1 MLFIFSIDQYMA
13 FGISGSNTSTNM
25 VGADV
30 VVTWINDD
38 GPNAIDYYLTS
49 RQQVNLLLW
58 MICCCLL
65 TCCCYSQCR
74 GGVGVCPDTLLGSG
88 SGSQDV
94 SMVTGDVT
102 NKRRCVEY
110 SRPLSTSKYSNSAM

>member
-1 MLFIFSIDQYMA
+1 MSCMFPCIITFMSPIDQYMA

-49 RQQVNLLLW
+49 RQQVELML
-58 MICCCLL
+58 
-65 TCCCYSQCR
+65 
-74 GGVGVCPDTLLGSG
+74 
-88 SGSQDV
+88 
-94 SMVTGDVT
+94 
-102 NKRRCVEY
+102 
-110 SRPLSTSKYSNSAM
+110 